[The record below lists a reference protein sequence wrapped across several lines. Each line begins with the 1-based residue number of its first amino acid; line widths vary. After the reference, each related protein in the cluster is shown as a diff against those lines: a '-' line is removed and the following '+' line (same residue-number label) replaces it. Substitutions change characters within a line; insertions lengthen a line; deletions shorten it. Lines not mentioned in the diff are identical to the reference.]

1 MQKNLTWKFSL
12 IAALALLAVWAIV
25 PPKDRLKLGLD
36 LRGGTTL
43 VYEVNVPEGQSVNT
57 AIDQTIQVLQERV
70 DPSGVRN
77 LVWRRQGANRLEI
90 QMPAAPEA
98 TAQRRSE
105 YLKLKD
111 QLYSH
116 NLKRHTIE
124 TALLLD
130 GPARE
135 EKLASTA
142 GQDAKLHASLKA
154 LALAFDA
161 KETAGKPYAELQKDI
176 AQAQEALSKLDQA
189 APKEQREALD
199 KQIEALTDQSIDAAG
214 KVVEADK
221 AYNDAFAAVTAINVQ
236 PAEFERILAMPTRG
250 VNPDNPKDREFNPR
264 ATALESFTARH
275 TDKAGEIKEVVAA
288 HERYEE
294 KKGPLDDP
302 SDLIA
307 LLRGSGVLE
316 FRIAPSPNDLSDVE
330 QYREQLATK
339 GPNAGA
345 GKPYQ
350 WFLIDKPENFAQGR
364 TVKETQKRVEGM
376 HGDPEGFFA
385 NLGAVPGGG
394 MIAQAS
400 GGQIYMLLS
409 DTKGSALTKKTAP
422 DWQLASAS
430 QIPDNRSGLPAVGF
444 NLNTVGAQEM
454 GAMTAAHVNDPM
466 AIVLDGRV
474 ISAPSINSK
483 ISGSGQIT
491 GGNDGFDPAE
501 LNYLISTLNAGSLQ
515 ASLSDEPIS
524 QQTIGATFGQDN
536 LMAGLK
542 TLIWSLILVGGF
554 MLVYYFFWGMVANVS
569 LVLNL
574 LFVIGVM
581 SLFQATFTLPGIAGL
596 VLTIGMAVD
605 ANVLI
610 YERIREELER
620 HADLR
625 TAIRL
630 GFGKALSTIVD
641 ANLTTMITCWVLYGL
656 APFDRVIDVFKTPAD
671 IKGFAVTLGIGV
683 IINIFTGVFCTRVV
697 IEIYMALM
705 KPKKLPM
712 LALVF
717 SPARALLSPNIDWL
731 GKKWIFI
738 GFSTIL
744 AIAGIVGVFSRG
756 DDFYDIEFRGG
767 TQVTFQLAQGN
778 ALRLQDARE
787 RLTKVAL
794 ENNLPNMTGD
804 NAVVVTL
811 GDTEIVT
818 KDTAERKKGI
828 YAKAFSIA
836 TLNDK
841 PQIVSDTIKTAFADV
856 LDTTLPLHFT
866 DMGDLN
872 AEPPPMSSLPR
883 GRVSI
888 VRSNKLG
895 ANIGLPQLT
904 ADVGSYVGGVAIRL
918 ENIEPTAT
926 VADVTQRI
934 TRMRQQ
940 PTYEPLG
947 YRDFE
952 VFGLPG
958 TEFGRDAEGRPLYKE
973 MVVVSRDQATNY
985 LDAPDAFDNPE
996 GLAST
1001 EWMVV
1006 RDALL
1011 RDTSLGS
1018 ISNFS
1023 PQVSATMT
1031 RQALVAMALSWLA
1044 ILAYVWFRFGD
1055 LRFGLG
1061 AIVALVHDVVIAV
1074 GLTALAAYA
1083 ADSFLGHW
1091 LMLEPFRVNLSLVAA
1106 TLTLIGF
1113 SVNDTIVVFD
1123 RIRENRGKLA
1133 FATPQIINDSI
1144 NQTISRTVLTTGT
1157 FFIVV
1162 LLLYV
1167 LGGPAVHNFAFL
1179 LLVGTVVGTYSSIAI
1194 ASPIL
1199 LMGHALTNRTP
1210 ATKRTVVEA
1219 KPVR

>member
-12 IAALALLAVWAIV
+12 IAIFALLAVWAIV
-25 PPKDRLKLGLD
+25 PPEERLKLGLD
-36 LRGGTTL
+36 LSGGTTL
-43 VYEVNVPEGQSVNT
+43 VYEVNVPEGQSINT

-77 LVWRRQGANRLEI
+77 LIWRRQGANRLEI

-98 TAQRRSE
+98 TAKRRAE
-105 YLKLKD
+105 YQALKD
-111 QLYSH
+111 QLYGR
-116 NLKRHTIE
+116 NLKRHTVE
-124 TALLLD
+124 TAMLLD
-130 GPARE
+130 GDSRN
-135 EKLASTA
+135 EKLASIA
-142 GQDAKLHASLKA
+142 GNDAKLLGLLRN
-154 LALAFDA
+154 LAVAFDA
-161 KETAGKPYAELQKDI
+161 KEQARVPYGELQKDARQARAALAGLGSEVPEDQRKEL
-176 AQAQEALSKLDQA
+176 AQQV
-189 APKEQREALD
+189 
-199 KQIEALTDQSIDAAG
+199 EALTDQLVNATQKLYDVQNTYDEALDAVLAG
-214 KVVEADK
+214 
-221 AYNDAFAAVTAINVQ
+221 NVQ
-236 PAEFERILAMPTRG
+236 PAEFERILAMPTTG
-250 VNPDNPKDREFNPR
+250 VNPDKPGDREFNPR
-264 ATALESFTARH
+264 AVALDRLIARH
-275 TDKAGEIKEVVAA
+275 ADRASEINGVVAA
-288 HERYEE
+288 YTLYEE

-316 FRIAPSPNDLSDVE
+316 FRIAPSPNDLPDVE
-330 QYREQLATK
+330 QYREQLSTK

-345 GKPYQ
+345 GKPYL
-350 WFLIDKPENFAQGR
+350 WFVIDKPENFAEGQTPR
-364 TVKETQKRVEGM
+364 LTRQRVEAM
-376 HGDPEGFFA
+376 YGDPEGFFA
-385 NLGAVPGGG
+385 NLGGSAGSGFV
-394 MIAQAS
+394 AQAS
-400 GGQIYMLLS
+400 GGRIYMLLA
-409 DTKGSALTKKTAP
+409 DIKGSALTKKTAP
-422 DWQLASAS
+422 DWQLASAG
-430 QIPDNRSGLPAVGF
+430 QIPDPRSGLPAVSF

-466 AIVLDGRV
+466 AIVLDGRI
-474 ISAPSINSK
+474 ISAPTINSK

-501 LNYLISTLNAGSLQ
+501 LTYLIRTLNAGSLQ

-536 LMAGLK
+536 LVAGLK
-542 TLIWSLILVGGF
+542 TLVWSLLIVGGF

-574 LFVIGVM
+574 LFVIAFM

-625 TAIRL
+625 TAVRL

-641 ANLTTMITCWVLYGL
+641 ANLTTMLTCWVLYGL

-683 IINIFTGVFCTRVV
+683 AINIFTGVICTRVI
-697 IEIYMALM
+697 IEVYLAIF
-705 KPKKLPM
+705 KPKSLPM
-712 LALVF
+712 LAMV
-717 SPARALLSPNIDWL
+717 SPWVRSWLSPNVDWL

-738 GFSTIL
+738 SISMVLG
-744 AIAGIVGVFSRG
+744 IAGVVGIIARG
-756 DDFYDIEFRGG
+756 EDFFDIEFRGG
-767 TQVTFQLAQGN
+767 TQVTFELAEGN
-778 ALRLQDARE
+778 TLRLSDARQ
-787 RLTKVAL
+787 RLTTVA
-794 ENNLPNMTGD
+794 EANNLTNMTGD
-804 NAVVVTL
+804 NAVVVTM
-811 GDTEIVT
+811 GDTQVVT
-818 KDTAERKKGI
+818 SDTPQRPKGI
-828 YAKAFSIA
+828 YASAFSIA
-836 TLNDK
+836 TLNNNPK
-841 PQIVSDTIKTAFADV
+841 TVSDTIKTAFSDV
-856 LDTTLPLHFT
+856 LDTTLPLHFK

-872 AEPPPMSSLPR
+872 DDAPPLSQLPR
-883 GRVSI
+883 GRVSV

-895 ANIGLPQLT
+895 NNIGMPQLST
-904 ADVGSYVGGVAIRL
+904 DVGNYVGGVVVKL
-918 ENIEPTAT
+918 DDLDP
-926 VADVTQRI
+926 VASVSDVTQRI

-940 PTYEPLG
+940 PTYEKLG

-958 TEFGRDAEGRPLYKE
+958 AEAGRDDQGQTLFKA
-973 MVVVSRDQATNY
+973 MVVVGRDQGTNY

-996 GLAST
+996 GLAAT

-1031 RQALVAMALSWLA
+1031 RQALVALGLSWVA
-1044 ILAYVWFRFGD
+1044 IMAYVWFRFGD
-1055 LRFGLG
+1055 LRFGLA
-1061 AIVALVHDVVIAV
+1061 AIVALVHDVVLSL

-1091 LMLEPFRVNLSLVAA
+1091 LMLEPFRINLTLVAA

-1144 NQTISRTVLTTGT
+1144 NQTISRTILTMGT

-1162 LLLYV
+1162 VLLFV
-1167 LGGPAVHNFAFL
+1167 MGGPAVHGFAFM
-1179 LLVGTVVGTYSSIAI
+1179 LLVGTIVGTYSSIAI

-1199 LMGHALTNRTP
+1199 LIGQSTSQREP
-1210 ATKRTVVEA
+1210 ASRRAVVEVT
-1219 KPVR
+1219 PVR